1 MKRIWIR
8 KALLLM
14 MTFTILYTTPA
25 MASSSQEADSGLQ
38 QTENLEIAGTAE
50 SAETESANKTES
62 AASTAANGSGHGT
75 SDGQNTAA
83 HDTPDSQQADGTETA
98 QEIGVPASA
107 IPLGSFRLTA
117 YCPCRSCSGRWGRH
131 TSSGAVASSGRTV
144 AVDPSVIPIGSRLY
158 INGTVYTAE
167 DIGGG
172 VRGRHIDI
180 FFDTHGQ
187 TRAFGSQSAEIY
199 LVS

>member
-25 MASSSQEADSGLQ
+25 MASSSQAPDTGLN
-38 QTENLEIAGTAE
+38 QTESQPTTGISENTGT
-50 SAETESANKTES
+50 ETPNKPE
-62 AASTAANGSGHGT
+62 ATAALNENEQET
-75 SDGQNTAA
+75 ADGQNAGGQEPEA
-83 HDTPDSQQADGTETA
+83 G
-98 QEIGVPASA
+98 QEIGVPAGA
-107 IPLGSFRLTA
+107 IPLGAFRLTA

-167 DIGGG
+167 DVGGG
-172 VRGRHIDI
+172 VRGRHVDI

-187 TRAFGSQSAEIY
+187 TRAFGSQAAEIY